1 MKEVFKMTNLIKHVV
16 LWAVA
21 GTAMAF
27 GMQLGEDIY
36 DVVSDKYDA
45 YKDKKAEEA
54 KVKEESEV
62 KEYVNL

>member
-1 MKEVFKMTNLIKHVV
+1 MTNLIKCIV
-16 LWAVA
+16 LWTVA

>member
-1 MKEVFKMTNLIKHVV
+1 MTNLIKCIV
-16 LWAVA
+16 LWTVA

-36 DVVSDKYDA
+36 DIVSDKYDA

-54 KVKEESEV
+54 KIKEESEV

>member
-1 MKEVFKMTNLIKHVV
+1 MTNLIKCVV
-16 LWAVA
+16 LWTVA

>member
-1 MKEVFKMTNLIKHVV
+1 MTNLIKCIV

-21 GTAMAF
+21 GTAMGF

-36 DVVSDKYDA
+36 DVVSAKYDA

>member
-1 MKEVFKMTNLIKHVV
+1 MTNLIKCIV
-16 LWAVA
+16 LWTVA

-36 DVVSDKYDA
+36 DVVCDKYDA

>member
-1 MKEVFKMTNLIKHVV
+1 MTNLIKCIV

>member
-1 MKEVFKMTNLIKHVV
+1 MTNLIKCIV
-16 LWAVA
+16 LWTVA

-36 DVVSDKYDA
+36 DVVYDKYDA

>member
-1 MKEVFKMTNLIKHVV
+1 MKEVFKMTNLIKCIV
-16 LWAVA
+16 LWTVA

-45 YKDKKAEEA
+45 
-54 KVKEESEV
+54 
-62 KEYVNL
+62 